1 MLLTRTFSLLLALA
15 LAAGCSEQRDK
26 APTEARIQEKPAPT
40 VDTVELAAN
49 RVQSALFLS
58 HSVTPL
64 ETGVIRGV
72 ALPTYAEFPEL
83 TYLQMVDRAQSVG
96 ATHISLIVNW
106 EQDTIYHNEIRPR
119 TDISDGRVREIIK
132 HAHAKGLK
140 VMLFPIL
147 HIKRR
152 SDGEWR
158 GKLAPTS
165 LKDWHSNYAQ
175 FIRHYA
181 LLAEQEGVE
190 IFSVGSELSSMEAK
204 ESFWRELI
212 AEVRKITKSRL
223 IYSSNWDHYQVPKF
237 WEDLDYIGVSSY
249 FEVAETPRDS
259 VAAISQGWTTVRD
272 ELLGFSKTVQKPLV
286 LTEVGYPSVDAA
298 SVHPWD
304 YTAKSGPNPV
314 QQLAAYQG
322 LVQAWSGQEFG
333 GLFLWHGWGRGG
345 HDDTSYAFWEKPTQY
360 LVERWFDDPDMSPQ
374 GREAVAE

>member
-1 MLLTRTFSLLLALA
+1 MQPTQIFSLLLFSALA
-15 LAAGCSEQRDK
+15 LGCSEQRDK
-26 APTEARIQEKPAPT
+26 APTEARIQDNPAPT
-40 VDTVELAAN
+40 VNTVEVASSS
-49 RVQSALFLS
+49 VQSAFLLS
-58 HSVTPL
+58 HAVVPL
-64 ETGVIRGV
+64 DTGVIRGV

-83 TYLQMVDRAQSVG
+83 SYLEMVDRAQSVG

-106 EQDTIYHNEIRPR
+106 EQDTIYHNSIRPR
-119 TDISDGRVREIIK
+119 TDISDERVREIIR
-132 HAHAKGLK
+132 HAHKKGLK

-165 LKDWHSNYAQ
+165 LKDWLADYSE

-181 LLAEQEGVE
+181 LIAEEEGVE
-190 IFSVGSELSSMEAK
+190 IFSVGSELSSMESNEAFWK
-204 ESFWRELI
+204 EVI
-212 AEVRKITKSRL
+212 AEIRSITKSRL
-223 IYSSNWDHYQVPKF
+223 IYSSNWDHYRVPRF
-237 WEDLDYIGVSSY
+237 WRDLDYIGVSSY
-249 FEVAETPRDS
+249 FEVADNPRDS
-259 VAAISQGWTTVRD
+259 VAAITRGWANVRD
-272 ELLGFSKTVQKPLV
+272 DLIDFSLEIERPLV

-322 LVQAWSGQEFG
+322 LVQAWAGHEFG

-345 HDDTSYAFWEKPTQY
+345 LDDTSYAFWEKPTQD
-360 LVERWFDDPDMSPQ
+360 LVQRWFDDPATSPP
-374 GREAVAE
+374 GREAAAE

>member
-1 MLLTRTFSLLLALA
+1 
-15 LAAGCSEQRDK
+15 
-26 APTEARIQEKPAPT
+26 
-40 VDTVELAAN
+40 
-49 RVQSALFLS
+49 
-58 HSVTPL
+58 
-64 ETGVIRGV
+64 
-72 ALPTYAEFPEL
+72 
-83 TYLQMVDRAQSVG
+83 
-96 ATHISLIVNW
+96 
-106 EQDTIYHNEIRPR
+106 
-119 TDISDGRVREIIK
+119 
-132 HAHAKGLK
+132 
-140 VMLFPIL
+140 
-147 HIKRR
+147 
-152 SDGEWR
+152 
-158 GKLAPTS
+158 
-165 LKDWHSNYAQ
+165 
-175 FIRHYA
+175 
-181 LLAEQEGVE
+181 
-190 IFSVGSELSSMEAK
+190 
-204 ESFWRELI
+204 
-212 AEVRKITKSRL
+212 
-223 IYSSNWDHYQVPKF
+223 
-237 WEDLDYIGVSSY
+237 VSSY